1 MSKSYANRVSPK
13 LLTWLLMAIFSYAST
28 MTTGYAQEESAT
40 EEIVVTATK
49 REESIQSI
57 GLSVSALQGEELQ
70 AQGAVD
76 FEDYAVSIPNLSF
89 GATDDGI
96 LASRSI
102 SIRGI
107 QGLNTT
113 GFYIDDVP
121 LDESVDPLVLDV
133 ERVEVLRGPQGTLF
147 GARGLG
153 GTIRIITKQ
162 PEFDE
167 FSSHLHTG
175 LSDTREG
182 GLNTLI
188 DGAFN
193 IPISDTFAARISA
206 YYQGDKGIFDRVV
219 GSSTAPGVVV
229 APGTAGAITGDSAS
243 VVENVD
249 DKETYGAQLALRIEP
264 TDDFSIN
271 GRLMYQKTT
280 LDGFPLADFTGG
292 GGNLSAEDFT
302 QERLFN
308 IAEGG
313 EDEWYQISL
322 NLNYDAAFGTFGSS
336 SGYFNRETHEFEDS
350 SEFVSF
356 RLINGI
362 FGQPAQA
369 IPAPIFQLLEF
380 DSFVQE
386 FRFVSD
392 FDGPFSTTLGAFY
405 QRTDDDEA
413 YTPDNN
419 ATGFGQVPLPLL
431 ILRDGLGNPILDAN
445 GNTIPDLVNLVM
457 TSSDLIFRSD
467 YNTEIKELGLFGEFS
482 YALTDRLDV
491 TLGARYFDTEV
502 TNDDYADG
510 FAAGGPSRVANKQSE
525 DGFNLK
531 GLIEYEVDDNIFLYT
546 SIAEG
551 FRIGGANGVLPE
563 SLGCRDE
570 YENDL
575 GFTDNDV
582 QTYDSDSLLSYE
594 IGAKT
599 DWYDTGLGDLTLNA
613 AAFYI
618 DFDDIQ
624 QRILLPCGFPFITN
638 LGSAKSS
645 GIEVEMTARPSDN
658 LNIRVGLG
666 YTDAEFTEVVA
677 GVVEKGDRLQQVP
690 EFTLS
695 SSIDYSA
702 PFHAIGGYD
711 WFARADFAFV
721 DSSIS
726 TVVSSE
732 NPRTRPSYALLDARL
747 GLKNDANQVT
757 FFVDNVFD
765 RDVVLSDSRSLAA
778 EAGGRV
784 RVARNRPRTI
794 GIDFRINF

>member
-1 MSKSYANRVSPK
+1 MSKSYGNMVSSK
-13 LLTWLLMAIFSYAST
+13 WLTWSLTVIFLYAST
-28 MTTGYAQEESAT
+28 MAGYAQEEAAT

-89 GATDDGI
+89 GVTDDGI

-162 PEFDE
+162 PEFDA
-167 FSSHLHTG
+167 FSAHLHTG

-193 IPISDTFAARISA
+193 IPFSDTFAARISA
-206 YYQGDKGIFDRVV
+206 YYQGDEGIFDRVV
-219 GSSTAPGVVV
+219 GSSTSPGVVV
-229 APGTAGAITGDSAS
+229 APGTAGAITGDSAG

-264 TDDFSIN
+264 TDVFSIN

-292 GGNLSAEDFT
+292 TDLSADDFT

-322 NLNYDAAFGTFGSS
+322 NLNYDTAFGTFGSS
-336 SGYFNRETHEFEDS
+336 SGYFTRDTHEFEDS
-350 SEFVSF
+350 SEFISF
-356 RLINGI
+356 TLINGI

-369 IPAPIFQLLEF
+369 IPSPIFQLLEF

-392 FDGPFSTTLGAFY
+392 FGGPFSTTLGAFY

-413 YTPDNN
+413 FHPDNN
-419 ATGFGQVPLPLL
+419 ANGFGGVNLPLGPSGAL
-431 ILRDGLGNPILDAN
+431 LTTGN
-445 GNTIPDLVNLVM
+445 
-457 TSSDLIFRSD
+457 DLIFRSD
-467 YNTEIKELGLFGEFS
+467 YDTELKELGLFGEFS

-502 TNDDYADG
+502 TSDNYANG
-510 FAAGGPSRVANKQSE
+510 FAAGGPSRVAANQSE

-531 GLIEYEVDDNIFLYT
+531 GLIEYEVDDNIFLYA

-551 FRIGGANGVLPE
+551 FRIGGANGVLPAP
-563 SLGCRDE
+563 LGCPVQ
-570 YENDL
+570 YQAL
-575 GFTDNDV
+575 GFTASDV
-582 QTYDSDSLLSYE
+582 STYDSDSLLSYE

-599 DWYDTGLGDLTLNA
+599 DWYNTGFGDLTLNA

-624 QRILLPCGFPFITN
+624 QRILLGCGFPFIAN
-638 LGSAKSS
+638 LGSARST
-645 GIEVEMTARPSDN
+645 GFEVEMTARPSDN
-658 LNIRVGLG
+658 LNISVGLG
-666 YTDAEFTEVVA
+666 YTDAEFTETVA
-677 GVVEKGDRLQQVP
+677 GVIEKGDRLQQVP
-690 EFTLS
+690 ELTFS

-702 PFHAIGGYD
+702 PFRAIGGYD

-726 TVVSSE
+726 TVVSSG
-732 NPRTRPSYALLDARL
+732 NPRTRPSYALLNARF
-747 GLKNDANQVT
+747 GLKNDANKVT
-757 FFVDNVFD
+757 FFVNNVFD

-794 GIDFRINF
+794 GVDFRINF